1 MSQNYVLSFDMLCDT
16 ILEVDENIQS
26 ISVINRK
33 GRAVEKKTKNG
44 AELVQNQKNEM
55 LLMQC
60 ALTMSMGKDF
70 DEDFG
75 EVGYILVQRKNFSMI
90 SLPLDEHIVFVTSNA
105 PVDAT
110 SLVRKITVAI
120 KRYKLERE
128 KVRHQQSVRTTSRF
142 SKEKSDLPEL
152 DPQPNLILVQ

>member
-1 MSQNYVLSFDMLCDT
+1 MLCDA
-16 ILEVDENIQS
+16 ILEADENIRS
-26 ISVINRK
+26 ISVINRR

-75 EVGYILVQRKNFSMI
+75 EVGYIFVQRKNLSMV
-90 SLPLDEHIVFVTSNA
+90 SLPLDEHIVFVTSKS
-105 PVDAT
+105 PVDTT

-128 KVRHQQSVRTTSRF
+128 KSRQHQSAKTTDRF

-152 DPQPNLILVQ
+152 DSQPSLILVQ